1 MIWLLTIIDTIIIMP
16 ETPFALQVTML
27 NIAKKEEK
35 SDHA

>member
-16 ETPFALQVTML
+16 ETPFTLQATAL
-27 NIAKKEEK
+27 NIANKEEK